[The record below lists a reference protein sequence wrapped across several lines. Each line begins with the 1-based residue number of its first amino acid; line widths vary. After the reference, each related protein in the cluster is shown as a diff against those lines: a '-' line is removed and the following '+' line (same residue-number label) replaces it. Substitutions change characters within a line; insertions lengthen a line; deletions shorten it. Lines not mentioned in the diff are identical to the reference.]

1 MPSRSVPFQ
10 SDTFRYDTTRLFRP
24 AATCWLCS
32 GYSVAFWPPISGCL
46 AVVGSRSQKEKRAR
60 VRLANPK
67 DTAEMAPTL
76 AGPGPPVLLLLPLAK
91 LSPTDLCQRFL
102 CQQPLAR
109 SPLELSHSL
118 RLFLCLT
125 IYLFISLS
133 LAIYV
138 ISRALSLPFPR
149 LHAHS
154 LSHSLLPSLSLHLPL
169 SLSGSLSISHFR
181 LVNVSVSVFFYV
193 AFGGRLFLACVC
205 VCEERAVACCMLS
218 VNNNELTTTFDTLAA
233 HYCCCCCGC
242 CNNLWPTAQL
252 GTHSQQWPG
261 PVLVSLRLAE
271 RAPSLSCHSG
281 TRPIG
286 NKCFAKVIQ
295 KK

>member
-125 IYLFISLS
+125 IYLFISVSRHLCNFTRALSPFPSLARSLSLSLS
-133 LAIYV
+133 LA
-138 ISRALSLPFPR
+138 
-149 LHAHS
+149 
-154 LSHSLLPSLSLHLPL
+154 LPL
-169 SLSGSLSISHFR
+169 SSSLS
-181 LVNVSVSVFFYV
+181 
-193 AFGGRLFLACVC
+193 VC
-205 VCEERAVACCMLS
+205 LS
-218 VNNNELTTTFDTLAA
+218 VHLTLPA
-233 HYCCCCCGC
+233 C
-242 CNNLWPTAQL
+242 
-252 GTHSQQWPG
+252 
-261 PVLVSLRLAE
+261 
-271 RAPSLSCHSG
+271 
-281 TRPIG
+281 
-286 NKCFAKVIQ
+286 
-295 KK
+295 

>member
-154 LSHSLLPSLSLHLPL
+154 LSHSLLPSLSLPL
-169 SLSGSLSISHFR
+169 SLSASLSISHFR

-205 VCEERAVACCMLS
+205 VCEGARCCLLYVGCKQQWTDDNVRYTRRPLLLLLLWLLQQSVA
-218 VNNNELTTTFDTLAA
+218 NIPAGHTLTTMTRSSSSFIAIGRARTKPFL
-233 HYCCCCCGC
+233 
-242 CNNLWPTAQL
+242 P
-252 GTHSQQWPG
+252 QWD
-261 PVLVSLRLAE
+261 
-271 RAPSLSCHSG
+271 
-281 TRPIG
+281 
-286 NKCFAKVIQ
+286 
-295 KK
+295 